1 MGIDFPDSSKNP
13 DMTGPMIAAR
23 PLTKEET
30 PITIGASSGFGLAAS
45 DAAAKATDEKPPAYE

>member
-1 MGIDFPDSSKNP
+1 
-13 DMTGPMIAAR
+13 MTGPMIAAR